1 MSTQYPNC
9 FSPITIRGVEFKNRI
24 GVAPNV
30 PGLATENGEVT
41 RELIEYHRAHAKGGA
56 GIVTIGNA
64 TANMAAGRDEC
75 KMIDL
80 STNHVI
86 VGLNKY
92 VEAIEQ
98 YGAVASIEINHSGRN
113 SIPDYTGPLE
123 TVSASPI
130 IGLAEQARAKMEGR
144 RPYPV
149 KDLSTLE
156 VMDLVKWFVD
166 AAVRCQRAGFRM
178 IMLHGGHNNLIGQFC
193 SPWSNK
199 RTDIYGGSFENRARF
214 AIEILKGIRE
224 KCGERMVIEYRIS
237 ADELTPEGLH
247 VEESIR
253 LAQML
258 EPWVDIF
265 NISIGAVA
273 EIEIVPKM
281 IQPTYYKHMYLADYA
296 RQFKEA
302 LKTAKV
308 SAVGSV
314 MNLDNAEKILAN
326 GWADFVLM
334 MRPFMADPQIV
345 RKTALGKQDDICPC
359 IRCSYHS
366 RILNNKVVGC
376 AVNPMCGHE
385 IEFPKGRVEIAD
397 EKKKVLIVGGGPA
410 GMQASIT
417 ACQRG
422 HDVILCE
429 KTGSLGGNLV
439 FGTTLPMKADLKN
452 YFDYIVRKVNRSG
465 AEIRLNTE
473 VTPELVDEI
482 KPDAII
488 IAAGASQIVPNLPG
502 IHNKNVHLVCEADGG
517 KVPVGDKI
525 VIVGGGLTGCESAVH
540 FAKLGKDV
548 TVIEMAG
555 PAGVMAGAGAGGI
568 ALSGIMKEVGVKV
581 STNTKLLEVTE
592 KGIKC
597 LNTITTNFCEMD
609 CDTVLLSVGC
619 RPNRDFVE
627 SLRHSIPET
636 EIYTVGDVKKIGNVG
651 FAVNAAFWAANAI

>member
-1 MSTQYPNC
+1 MSTQYPHC

-30 PGLATENGEVT
+30 PGMATENGEVT
-41 RELIEYHRAHAKGGA
+41 RELIEYHRAHARGGA

-64 TANMAAGRDEC
+64 TVNMAAGRDEC

-86 VGLNKY
+86 VGLNRY

-98 YGAVASIEINHSGRN
+98 YGAVASIEINHCGRN

-130 IGLAEQARAKMEGR
+130 IGMAELGRAKMEGR
-144 RPYPV
+144 RPYSV

-156 VMDLVKWFVD
+156 VMDLVQWFVD

-178 IMLHGGHNNLIGQFC
+178 IMLHGGHNNLIGQFS

-199 RTDIYGGSFENRARF
+199 RTDRYGGSLENRARF
-214 AIEILKGIRE
+214 AREILLGIRE
-224 KCGERMVIEYRIS
+224 KCGERLVIEYRIS

-253 LAQML
+253 LAKLL

-273 EIEIVPKM
+273 EVEIVPKM

-296 RQFKEA
+296 RQFKAE
-302 LKTAKV
+302 LKTAKI

-314 MNLDNAEKILAN
+314 MNLDNAEKILAD

-334 MRPFMADPQIV
+334 MRPFMADPELV
-345 RKTALGKQDDICPC
+345 RKSALGKQDDICPC

-385 IEFPKGRVEIAD
+385 AEFPKGRIEPAD

-410 GMQASIT
+410 GMEAAIT
-417 ACQRG
+417 ARQRG
-422 HDVILCE
+422 HEVTLCE
-429 KTGSLGGNLV
+429 KSGALGGNLV
-439 FGTTLPMKADLKN
+439 FGTTLSMKEDLRN
-452 YFDYIVRKVNRSG
+452 YFDYIVRKTKRSG

-473 VTPELVDEI
+473 VKPELVNEM
-482 KPDAII
+482 KPDEMI
-488 IAAGASQIVPNLPG
+488 IAVGATQIVPNIPG
-502 IHNKNVHLVCEADGG
+502 IHNRNVHLVCEADGG
-517 KVPVGDKI
+517 KKPVGNKI
-525 VIVGGGLTGCESAVH
+525 IIVGAGLTGCESAVH
-540 FAKLGKDV
+540 FARLGKDV

-555 PAGVMAGAGAGGI
+555 PAGVLAGAGASGI
-568 ALSGIMKEVGVKV
+568 ALKGIMKELGAKV
-581 STNTKLLEVTE
+581 SPNTKLLEVTE
-592 KGIKC
+592 NGIRC
-597 LNTITTNFCEMD
+597 LNTVTSDFCEME

-619 RPNRDFVE
+619 RSNRDTVE
-627 SLRHSIPET
+627 SLRHCIPET
-636 EIYTVGDVKKIGNVG
+636 EVYVVGDAKRVANVG